1 MRLVQRRAML
11 TPLWSVVNHA
21 LRGDEFLRLRCAKR
35 SGRMPVIAQDA
46 EPPAP
51 REWVTFKHGAE
62 CFGLNRTDMRCL
74 ELLGHAGAL
83 APTELAN
90 ALGFTTGGITT
101 VIDRLERS
109 GYARRRLDPA
119 DRRRIIV
126 EATELVA
133 RREAEVFGRL
143 VESTE
148 ALAAAYSDA
157 DLATIRDFLGRS
169 RETIAAHTESLL
181 QQSSTS
187 RVHPAARA
195 DSTLSQTTTGG

>member
-1 MRLVQRRAML
+1 MSSELPAVRPLVDAVQAE
-11 TPLWSVVNHA
+11 
-21 LRGDEFLRLRCAKR
+21 LRGLGTEIDRLDGVA
-35 SGRMPVIAQDA
+35 
-46 EPPAP
+46 
-51 REWVTFKHGAE
+51 AE

-74 ELLGHAGAL
+74 ELLGHVDAL

-109 GYARRRLDPA
+109 GYARRRPDPA

-143 VESTE
+143 IESTE

-181 QQSSTS
+181 HQSSTS
-187 RVHPAARA
+187 RVHPAAGA

>member
-1 MRLVQRRAML
+1 MSRELPAVRPLVDAVQAELRRLGTEV
-11 TPLWSVVNHA
+11 
-21 LRGDEFLRLRCAKR
+21 DRLDGVA
-35 SGRMPVIAQDA
+35 
-46 EPPAP
+46 
-51 REWVTFKHGAE
+51 AE

-74 ELLGHAGAL
+74 ELLGQASAL

-101 VIDRLERS
+101 VIDRLERA
-109 GYARRRLDPA
+109 GYARRQPDTA

-133 RREAEVFGRL
+133 EREAEVFGRL
-143 VESTE
+143 IHSTE
-148 ALAAAYSDA
+148 ALAASYSDA

-169 RETIAAHTESLL
+169 RETIAAHAESLL

-187 RVHPAARA
+187 RARPATRA
-195 DSTLSQTTTGG
+195 DGVQSQQRTGG